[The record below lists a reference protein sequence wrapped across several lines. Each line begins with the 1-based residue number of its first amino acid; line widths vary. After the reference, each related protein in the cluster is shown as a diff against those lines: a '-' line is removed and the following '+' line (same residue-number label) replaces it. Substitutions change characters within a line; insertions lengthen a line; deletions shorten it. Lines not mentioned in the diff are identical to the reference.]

1 MKKTITVFLLFLFLF
16 PAFGIFAGASG
27 ISAKSYICVAGGT
40 LDILAS
46 EDIYT
51 HRGMASTT
59 KIMTAVLAIE
69 SGRLGDTVTI
79 NEERIK
85 AEGTSLGLHDGDK
98 LSLYDLTA
106 AMLLSS
112 GNDAANAVALFLAGS
127 FPAFA
132 EKMNEKAGALH
143 MENTHFVTPS
153 GLDDENHYSCAWDM
167 AVLADY
173 ALKDP
178 IFRKMVSM
186 RTFSFQTLDG
196 RRISVSNH
204 NKLLSYVDGCIG
216 IKTGFTKKSGR
227 CLVSAARRDGK
238 TVIVVTLSAP
248 DDWNDHRKLFS
259 EAFDRLIPVYL
270 PLDLPQEMTVVGGE
284 ADAVPCDV
292 GSLAALYAFSE
303 PSEVRAELYFSP
315 FVYAPVNEGDVLG
328 SVRFMR
334 GERLLSEQPITA
346 WGSVAAKG
354 PEKKESLIEKIRNF
368 IFRIKDK
375 WNKQ

>member
-1 MKKTITVFLLFLFLF
+1 MKKTAAFFLTFLFIF
-16 PAFGIFAGASG
+16 PVFGSNAKASD
-27 ISAKSYICVAGGT
+27 ISAKSYICVSGGT

-51 HRGMASTT
+51 HRGIASTT

-79 NEERIK
+79 DEEKIR
-85 AEGTSLGLHDGDK
+85 AEGTSLGLHDGDQ

-127 FPAFA
+127 FSAFA
-132 EKMNEKAGALH
+132 EKMNEKASALH
-143 MENTHFVTPS
+143 MENSNFVTPS

-178 IFRKMVSM
+178 IFIKMVSM
-186 RTFSFQTLDG
+186 KSFTFQTEGG
-196 RRISVSNH
+196 RRVTVNNH
-204 NKLLSYVDGCIG
+204 NKLLSSVDGCVG

-227 CLVSAARRDGK
+227 CLVSAAERDGK

-248 DDWNDHRKLFS
+248 DDWNDHIKLYS
-259 EAFDRLIPVYL
+259 EAFDRLVPAFL
-270 PLDLPQEMTVVGGE
+270 PLDIPQEVTVVGGVS
-284 ADAVPCDV
+284 DVVSCDV
-292 GSLAALYAFSE
+292 SHMETLFTFSE
-303 PSEVRAELYFSP
+303 YSAVSSEIYIKP
-315 FVYAPVNEGDVLG
+315 FVYAPVREGDIFG
-328 SVRFMR
+328 SVKFLTDGRVIA
-334 GERLLSEQPITA
+334 ELPITA
-346 WGSVAAKG
+346 WGNVEATSE
-354 PEKKESLIEKIRNF
+354 PNKESLFHKIKNF
-368 IFRIKDK
+368 FDKITDK